1 MGWLADRFE
10 LSRGDAGNLRSME
23 GLRGFAVFLVFLAHY
38 TAQIIPYIPADSVL
52 LSAFVEIRDIG
63 RSGVDLFF
71 VLSGYLI
78 YGSLISRASSSY
90 VSFMRRRVQ
99 RIYPTFL
106 AVLAL
111 YVVLSFLIPA
121 EAKIPRGAWPALR
134 YLLENAL
141 LLPGI
146 FPIKPMI
153 TQAWS
158 LSYEMFYYLLTPIL
172 IAAFALRSRSVKA
185 RIAFFLV
192 MGLALVLWCSAF
204 GGPVRLLG
212 FVAGIVL
219 YEVLQNQLLPAPGT
233 VAGMSCLVAG
243 LGVMLLP
250 MSGPAG
256 FSAKILLLS
265 IALFVLCFSCFGRP
279 SSKAAALF
287 SWTPMRWL
295 GNMSYSYYL
304 IHGVT
309 LLGFFWLFAHL
320 WPPAG
325 QSSLLSIALLPVTF
339 ALTLVS
345 SAALFL
351 IVERRFSL
359 KPARLHAAVLVPK
372 PRPSLTAA
380 ASR

>member
-71 VLSGYLI
+71 VLSGFLI

-90 VSFMRRRVQ
+90 SSFMRRRVQ
-99 RIYPTFL
+99 RILSDLSRGPG
-106 AVLAL
+106 AL
-111 YVVLSFLIPA
+111 RRSLLSDPSGS
-121 EAKIPRGAWPALR
+121 KNSPGAWPAIR

-141 LLPGI
+141 LLPGM

-172 IAAFALRSRSVKA
+172 IAAFSLRSRSVNA

-192 MGLALVLWCSAF
+192 LGLALVLWCSAF

-219 YEVLQNQLLPAPGT
+219 YEVLQNRLVPAPGT
-233 VAGMSCLVAG
+233 VAGMSCLIAG

-250 MSGPAG
+250 ISGPAG

-265 IALFVLCFSCFGRP
+265 MALFVLCFSCFGRP

-359 KPARLHAAVLVPK
+359 KPARLHAAVLVPE

-380 ASR
+380 PSR